1 MSKDELFT
9 LIQEYMKN
17 PPVVI
22 WGSGA
27 TVAFGMPTMTELNS
41 KLKTNFDYFDKNSQ
55 NLEEELGKEKYI
67 EKLPEIKK
75 KYLGYC
81 RRKR

>member
-9 LIQEYMKN
+9 LIQEYLKN
-17 PPVVI
+17 TPVVI

-27 TVAFGMPTMTELNS
+27 TVAFGMPSMTELNNMLKS
-41 KLKTNFDYFDKNSQ
+41 KLDYFNKDNR

-67 EKLPEIKK
+67 ENCL
-75 KYLGYC
+75 
-81 RRKR
+81 R